1 MTVPTTTLRSNGR
14 SITRRYAARVRTLT
28 APAIA
33 ALALAASAA
42 SSATAASGPT
52 IDRNPLLWA
61 TVNVCDT
68 TKHPDVIGIHASMP
82 GAGNPAEKMYMR
94 FAVEYLKPATNKW
107 EKLGPSTDSGF
118 HYVGSAKY
126 VRRVSGWNFSMT
138 PPPSGQ
144 TYRLRGVVTF
154 QWRLNGKVSRSAVKR
169 TKSGHAGTNGAD
181 PKGYS
186 AAECI
191 IKP

>member
-1 MTVPTTTLRSNGR
+1 
-14 SITRRYAARVRTLT
+14 VRTST
-28 APAIA
+28 AAIA
-33 ALALAASAA
+33 VALASSAASA
-42 SSATAASGPT
+42 SAATGPT
-52 IDRNPLLWA
+52 IDKNPLLWA

-68 TKHPDVIGIHASMP
+68 VKHPDVIGIHASMP
-82 GAGNPAEKMYMR
+82 GAGNTDEKMYMR
-94 FAVEYLKPATNKW
+94 FAVEYYKPTSQKW

-138 PPPSGQ
+138 PPPQGQ

-154 QWRLNGKVSRSAVKR
+154 QWRLGTKVSRTAVKR
-169 TKSGHAGTNGAD
+169 TRSGHTGTNGAD
-181 PKGYS
+181 PKGFS

>member
-1 MTVPTTTLRSNGR
+1 M
-14 SITRRYAARVRTLT
+14 RTLT
-28 APAIA
+28 VVATAGLAA
-33 ALALAASAA
+33 ALASAA
-42 SSATAASGPT
+42 TAGAASGPT
-52 IDRNPLLWA
+52 IDKNPLLWA

-68 TKHPDVIGIHASMP
+68 AKHPDVIGIHASMP
-82 GAGNPAEKMYMR
+82 GAGNTAEKMYMR
-94 FAVEYLKPATNKW
+94 FAVEYYKPTSNKW

-138 PPPSGQ
+138 PPPEGQ

-154 QWRLNGKVSRSAVKR
+154 QWRLKGKVSRTAVKR
-169 TKSGHAGTNGAD
+169 TKSGHAGTNGSD